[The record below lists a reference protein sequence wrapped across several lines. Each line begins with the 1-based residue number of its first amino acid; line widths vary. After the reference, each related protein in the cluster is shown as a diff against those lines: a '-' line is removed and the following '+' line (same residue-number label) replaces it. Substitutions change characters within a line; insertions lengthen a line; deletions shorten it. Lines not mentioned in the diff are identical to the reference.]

1 MPRVKRGV
9 PARARHKK
17 AIQSMKGQRGTKS
30 KLYRR
35 AHEAMFKALTYA
47 YRHRRERRRD
57 MRRLWVARINA
68 GVRQLGISYSQFMA
82 GVRKAAIGVDRKVL
96 ADLAVRDPAAFTQ
109 LVEKAKAA
117 LAS

>member
-17 AIQSMKGQRGTKS
+17 VLNLMKGQRGTKS

-35 AHEAMFKALTYA
+35 AHEAMIKALTYA
-47 YRHRRERRRD
+47 YRHRRERKRD
-57 MRRLWVARINA
+57 MRRLWIVRINA
-68 GVRQLGISYSQFMA
+68 GVRQMGISYSQFMA
-82 GVRKAAIGVDRKVL
+82 GVKKAAIGVDRKVL
-96 ADLAVRDPAAFTQ
+96 ADLAARDPAAFTQ
-109 LVEKAKAA
+109 VVEKAKAA